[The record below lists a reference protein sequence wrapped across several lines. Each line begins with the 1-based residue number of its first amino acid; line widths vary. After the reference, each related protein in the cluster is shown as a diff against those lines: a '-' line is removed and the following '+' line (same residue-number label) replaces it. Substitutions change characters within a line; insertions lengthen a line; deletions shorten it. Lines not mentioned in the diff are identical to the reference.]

1 MRVWEVLHT
10 VATGLAAS
18 GDVAGAAR
26 LVGAIGDRRLT
37 FVPESER
44 QQLQSLL
51 EASLGD
57 DERAR
62 HERAGRELDLG
73 RAVAEALER
82 IERARHVVEPR
93 LDPGR
98 RPDDPHRAPA
108 RRGSTGRPE
117 A

>member
-1 MRVWEVLHT
+1 MRVWDVLHT

-18 GDVAGAAR
+18 GDVVGAAR

-37 FVPESER
+37 FVPESEE

-57 DERAR
+57 EERAR

-82 IERARHVVEPR
+82 IEVLATSPSPR
-93 LDPGR
+93 RDPG
-98 RPDDPHRAPA
+98 
-108 RRGSTGRPE
+108 
-117 A
+117 